1 MKRTLKTIF
10 LTSLAVILLLFIL
23 FVDTTFYHIPSFIKI
38 YRVERELIICIAALI
53 LYFRLK
59 YFIHHRK
66 LTLKK
71 ILLTVYGLVISLFGV
86 TLLPQLVLKRY
97 LVLWDENPF
106 LAEYPFV
113 WNVVSE
119 FCTVATISIFLMIL
133 ILVKRLLDY
142 RPNRYSNFEYRIL
155 SLTILGAALIFNIL
169 EDRYTYDRFALL
181 QHANSASIWIIGGAL
196 IIITLVISIYK
207 SWIDVL
213 NKREKY
219 TGFLLSLSIIPV
231 SLYLMFSN
239 LLFPVFVFSMTVK
252 GFVLALLVFTNVYAL
267 SVFIGFLFRLP
278 TASVYDR
285 VTMEIQSISQISKM
299 ISESA
304 NIEAV
309 FQTIVKHACRLTSS
323 DACWLS
329 FGEQVPRASGMEAS
343 VHLSEYEKSQLARMN
358 VDCIGD
364 LVRQS
369 QEALLIHNLD
379 EDERT
384 ASFHTLSLKWRSMI
398 AVPLLKDDQVVGVLY
413 SVKKPIYAYDE
424 TDLHT
429 LKSFAV
435 QINIAL
441 SASPLIRKLESSEG
455 ESAGTERVKKVVID
469 SYELFFMIDQDSYAD
484 RISLPDRQNLFFQIT
499 SIDCSPEDRVEIRGV
514 LKTLFTMEPEP
525 AAAYAKACQMV
536 SKEHSG
542 ARLTVLMPD
551 PTEERILL
559 FSGEPYRVRRI
570 YSGHD
575 RVRMED
581 VDRGGSSAATQH
593 DDTALVLRLK
603 SGRLL
608 IGSSRL
614 LEPLDQRWLDD
625 LVDREPE
632 LDTIDLLKKINPESR
647 LGSGVLF
654 CVMIKG

>member
-1 MKRTLKTIF
+1 MTFKPVLSMKHTLKTIF

-71 ILLTVYGLVISLFGV
+71 ILLTIYGLVISLFGI

-119 FCTVATISIFLMIL
+119 FCTVATISIFLTIL

-155 SLTILGAALIFNIL
+155 SLTVLSAALVFNIL

-196 IIITLVISIYK
+196 IIITLVISIYR

-219 TGFLLSLSIIPV
+219 TGFFLSLSIIPV
-231 SLYLMFSN
+231 SLYLLFSN

-252 GFVLALLVFTNVYAL
+252 GFVLAMLVFINIYAL
-267 SVFIGFLFRLP
+267 TVFIGFLFRLP

-329 FGEQVPRASGMEAS
+329 FDDQVPGASGMEVS

-364 LVRQS
+364 LVRRS
-369 QEALLIHNLD
+369 REALLIHNLD

-384 ASFHTLSLKWRSMI
+384 VSFHTLSLKWRSMI
-398 AVPLLKDDQVVGVLY
+398 AVPLLKDDLVVGVLY

-441 SASPLIRKLESSEG
+441 SMHR
-455 ESAGTERVKKVVID
+455 
-469 SYELFFMIDQDSYAD
+469 
-484 RISLPDRQNLFFQIT
+484 
-499 SIDCSPEDRVEIRGV
+499 
-514 LKTLFTMEPEP
+514 
-525 AAAYAKACQMV
+525 
-536 SKEHSG
+536 H
-542 ARLTVLMPD
+542 
-551 PTEERILL
+551 
-559 FSGEPYRVRRI
+559 
-570 YSGHD
+570 
-575 RVRMED
+575 
-581 VDRGGSSAATQH
+581 
-593 DDTALVLRLK
+593 
-603 SGRLL
+603 
-608 IGSSRL
+608 
-614 LEPLDQRWLDD
+614 
-625 LVDREPE
+625 
-632 LDTIDLLKKINPESR
+632 
-647 LGSGVLF
+647 
-654 CVMIKG
+654 